1 MKNISGK
8 VGYLILNIQLL
19 FGFST
24 SYGYLNR
31 HLIVTNVIFF
41 ILAAVIFSNVIF
53 FIFRRIKYIGINSFI
68 SIAFASV
75 LMALITL
82 KINKPEIELRPID
95 YALVMGY
102 LIVILKLYITT
113 PIVLIIEILLKKKY
127 KF

>member
-31 HLIVTNVIFF
+31 HLIVNNVIFF
-41 ILAAVIFSNVIF
+41 L
-53 FIFRRIKYIGINSFI
+53 FRCIKYIGINSFI

-75 LMALITL
+75 LMALIIL
-82 KINKPEIELRPID
+82 KINKPEIELRPVD
-95 YALVMGY
+95 CALVMRY
-102 LIVILKLYITT
+102 LIIILKLYITAPT
-113 PIVLIIEILLKKKY
+113 VLIMEILLKKKY